1 MENLK
6 AKIRHVLKTSLYTEA
21 NAATLYKICLLE
33 STIFLTPSVSPSI
46 RHKMVITAVNT
57 INSVWNDRLGQTSA
71 DSLA

>member
-6 AKIRHVLKTSLYTEA
+6 AKIRHFLKTSLYTEA

-46 RHKMVITAVNT
+46 RHIMVITAVNT
-57 INSVWNDRLGQTSA
+57 ISVYTLSGKPALNTSCT
-71 DSLA
+71 